1 MHLYTPMNK
10 SLKYINNNIDITNVE
25 LLTNINNILNFD
37 FDFPPNRL
45 ALYSTRVFPWVSNL
59 ELGDKST
66 KMLMI
71 YVTIPTCYKW
81 VISIKKHPFS
91 WSSDQVLILKLIQS
105 VSINENYELSII
117 TQNILQL
124 QRGVGFPIKK
134 LKLEM
139 LGAISYTMMTFK

>member
-45 ALYSTRVFPWVSNL
+45 ALYSTRVFRWVANL

-91 WSSDQVLILKLIQS
+91 WSSNQVFILKLISS

-124 QRGVGFPIKK
+124 QMRCWLPHKKIKVENVRGHFWHNDDI
-134 LKLEM
+134 
-139 LGAISYTMMTFK
+139 

>member
-124 QRGVGFPIKK
+124 QTRCWLPHKKIKDGNVRGHFSHNDNI
-134 LKLEM
+134 
-139 LGAISYTMMTFK
+139 

>member
-45 ALYSTRVFPWVSNL
+45 ALYYTRVFPWVSNL